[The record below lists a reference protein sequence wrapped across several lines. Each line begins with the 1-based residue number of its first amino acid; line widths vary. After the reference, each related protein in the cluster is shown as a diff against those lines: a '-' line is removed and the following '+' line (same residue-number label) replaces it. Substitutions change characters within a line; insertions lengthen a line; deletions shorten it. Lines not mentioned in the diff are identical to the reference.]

1 MSDLDQGPVGSLRDA
16 QTKISNESKRGV
28 ALRDYSFPVGSQN
41 YAVQASLVLG
51 EDEISPQLAAVLG
64 EKERRAIGCY
74 PD

>member
-1 MSDLDQGPVGSLRDA
+1 
-16 QTKISNESKRGV
+16 
-28 ALRDYSFPVGSQN
+28 LRDYSFPVGSQN
-41 YAVQASLVLG
+41 HSVQAPLVLG